1 MFSLFFLCFS
11 VQFIPPLTEDGGFL
25 ASTMLNEQSLSVIAQ
40 FGERMPGGFFIYKAD
55 DSEELLYANETVFQI
70 FGCDAAKAILDMDRP
85 YARSIPIV
93 AMTAN
98 AFREDVQA
106 AAEAG
111 MNGHVAKPVNP
122 QNLKMTLREVLLERK
137 EGEE

>member
-1 MFSLFFLCFS
+1 
-11 VQFIPPLTEDGGFL
+11 
-25 ASTMLNEQSLSVIAQ
+25 
-40 FGERMPGGFFIYKAD
+40 MPGGFFIYKAD

-98 AFREDVQA
+98 AFAEDVLNSKK
-106 AAEAG
+106 AG
-111 MNGHVAKPVNP
+111 MNEHIAKPIDID
-122 QNLKMTLREVLLERK
+122 VLARVLDAYVK
-137 EGEE
+137 